1 MYMKKLILCITLGT
15 AILCGVTEGNAENTR
30 ATTTSSCSLINP
42 PNSSVDWKFYGN
54 QGVWVYLQNGNAL
67 GVTARLGYYFAGE
80 WDFTS
85 YAILPFAKTSEKYY
99 SVFGQT
105 PIHWVFELSTV
116 SDAAAIYGYA
126 RWNPF

>member
-1 MYMKKLILCITLGT
+1 MRKLLLCMSLGI
-15 AILCGVTEGNAENTR
+15 ALLFGAMESSARNTR
-30 ATTTSSCSLINP
+30 ATTTSACSLINP

-54 QGVWVYLQNGNAL
+54 QGIWVYLQNGNVL
-67 GVTARLGYYFAGE
+67 GVTARLGYYYAGK
-80 WDFTS
+80 WDYTS
-85 YAILPFAKTSEKYY
+85 YTILPLAKTSEKYY

-105 PIHWVFELSTV
+105 PIPWVFELSTV